1 MKKLGKP
8 GTDSYSDIIRPL
20 KKSNMTEMDFDR
32 QARFQ
37 ALRLQRF
44 YLAQLIY
51 GICYLVIA
59 TTWATGTYMGS
70 NAMAMSHYLLGFG
83 TQAIFFF
90 MFRTG
95 FNLRFKDPS
104 LTSAQIIVALLLQ
117 TYLLALAGPVRSTI
131 LVAYCLILLFG
142 VFQLSRIA
150 YLAHAAFA
158 LVCYGSLI
166 FINMRFELYPQT
178 LSIALLEWF
187 VLACFMLWLT
197 ILGSYIRELRER
209 LQQRHTTLQQHQ
221 QSLRGM
227 MEQLQNLATTD
238 TLTGL
243 PNRRHFLDEAQ
254 RRMAL
259 LGNGQTLG
267 LALIDL
273 DHFKRINDL
282 YGHSAGDLVLQSF
295 ARIARSNLR
304 GDDMVARF
312 GGEEFVVLLDSCD
325 LATLQHCVERIR
337 LNFANAR
344 YPSLPEGVQCT
355 LSTGLCLIHPED
367 SLELRISQ
375 ADEALY
381 RAKEGGRNCSRT
393 HQNVYA

>member
-1 MKKLGKP
+1 
-8 GTDSYSDIIRPL
+8 
-20 KKSNMTEMDFDR
+20 MTEREFDR
-32 QARFQ
+32 QTRDQ

-44 YLAQLIY
+44 FLAQLIY
-51 GICYLVIA
+51 GITYVVIA
-59 TTWATGTYMGS
+59 VTWATGAYLGS
-70 NAMAMSHYLLGFG
+70 LGMALSHYVLGVA
-83 TQAIFFF
+83 TQAVFFV

-104 LTSAQIIVALLLQ
+104 LTSPQIIVALLLQ
-117 TYLLALAGPVRSTI
+117 TYLLAMVGPIRGTV

-150 YLAHAAFA
+150 YLAHAALA
-158 LVCYGSLI
+158 LACYGGLI
-166 FINMRFELYPQT
+166 ILNQYMDIYPQT

-209 LQQRHTTLQQHQ
+209 LQQRHSTLQQHQ
-221 QSLRGM
+221 QSLRSM
-227 MEQLQNLATTD
+227 MDELQNLATTD
-238 TLTGL
+238 VLTGL

-254 RRMAL
+254 RRMTL
-259 LGNGQTLG
+259 QRDGQTLG

-282 YGHSAGDLVLQSF
+282 YGHSAGDEVLQGF
-295 ARIARSNLR
+295 ARIARANLR
-304 GDDMVARF
+304 GEDMVARF
-312 GGEEFVVLLDSCD
+312 GGEEFVLLLNNCD
-325 LATLQHCVERIR
+325 LPTLQHCVERIR
-337 LNFANAR
+337 LSLAR
-344 YPSLPEGVQCT
+344 TAFPSLPDEVYCT
-355 LSTGLCLIHPED
+355 MSAGLCLIQPED

-381 RAKEGGRNCSRT
+381 RAKAGGRNCSQT
-393 HQNVYA
+393 HHDAYA

>member
-1 MKKLGKP
+1 
-8 GTDSYSDIIRPL
+8 
-20 KKSNMTEMDFDR
+20 MTEKDFDQ

-51 GICYLVIA
+51 GICYIVIA
-59 TTWATGTYMGS
+59 TTWATGTYIGS
-70 NAMAMSHYLLGFG
+70 NAMALSHYLLGFG
-83 TQAIFFF
+83 TQAVFFV
-90 MFRTG
+90 MLKSG

-117 TYLLALAGPVRSTI
+117 TYLLALAGSVRSTI

-142 VFQLSRIA
+142 VFQLSRLA

-158 LVCYGSLI
+158 LICYGTLI
-166 FINMRFELYPQT
+166 GINRQFEIYPQT
-178 LSIALLEWF
+178 LPIALLEWF

-227 MEQLQNLATTD
+227 MEQLQSLATTD

-243 PNRRHFLDEAQ
+243 PNRRYFLDEAH

-259 LGNGQTLG
+259 LGKGQTLG

-282 YGHSAGDLVLQSF
+282 YGHSAGDEVLQSF
-295 ARIARSNLR
+295 ARIVRTSLR

-312 GGEEFVVLLDSCD
+312 GGEEFVVLLGNCD
-325 LATLQHCVERIR
+325 LTTLQHCVERIR
-337 LNFANAR
+337 LTFANAR

-355 LSTGLCLIHPED
+355 MSTGLCLIHPED
-367 SLELRISQ
+367 SIELRISQ

-381 RAKEGGRNCSRT
+381 RAKASGRNCSST
-393 HQNVYA
+393 HPAVYA

>member
-1 MKKLGKP
+1 M
-8 GTDSYSDIIRPL
+8 I
-20 KKSNMTEMDFDR
+20 EMDVNR
-32 QARFQ
+32 QARYQ

-51 GICYLVIA
+51 GISYLIIA
-59 TTWATGTYMGS
+59 VTWATGSYTGS

-83 TQAIFFF
+83 SQAVFFV
-90 MFRTG
+90 MFKTG

-117 TYLLALAGPVRSTI
+117 TYLLAFAGPVRSTI

-158 LVCYGSLI
+158 LVCYGSLVV
-166 FINMRFELYPQT
+166 INMHFELYPQT

-227 MEQLQNLATTD
+227 MEQLQNLASTD

-243 PNRRHFLDEAQ
+243 PNRRYFLDEVH

-282 YGHSAGDLVLQSF
+282 YGHSAGDDVLQSF
-295 ARIARSNLR
+295 ACIARTNLR

-312 GGEEFVVLLDSCD
+312 GGEEFVVLLGNCD

-337 LNFANAR
+337 MNFANTHH
-344 YPSLPEGVQCT
+344 PSLPESAHCT
-355 LSTGLCLIHPED
+355 MSAGLCLIHPED
-367 SLELRISQ
+367 SLEVRISQ

-381 RAKEGGRNCSRT
+381 RAKAGGRNCSRI
-393 HQNVYA
+393 HEDVYA